1 MVDSSAT
8 TGRPA
13 ASAAATAPETLIAS
27 RPRAVPPAG
36 AAPAVV
42 LVMVS
47 ALLTSQIITQVPG
60 RSGLGR
66 GGRRA
71 KGAAAKSG
79 QNKSINDAGWGIFLR
94 VLSVKAERAGRRVSA
109 VDPRHTSQRCAEC
122 GHAAAGNRVSQLAFR
137 CLIRGHQANEDVNAA
152 RNILRAGLALQ
163 EAQDAV

>member
-1 MVDSSAT
+1 
-8 TGRPA
+8 
-13 ASAAATAPETLIAS
+13 
-27 RPRAVPPAG
+27 
-36 AAPAVV
+36 
-42 LVMVS
+42 MVS

-137 CLIRGHQANEDVNAA
+137 CLIRGHQANVDVNAA